1 MNRELVN
8 LCVDTCKGV
17 QTNFTSHQASE
28 VIRKEFVDIFG
39 TDKPNFKD
47 FRDSSKVATAFEV
60 LEEVIDVLVTEGFA
74 NNPFF
79 DQFVEYR
86 DLALG
91 DRNEFYVEDKS
102 MLAISEVSGSHWNIR
117 RQKLDVGESFSVKT
131 KFYGAKVYA
140 DFLRMVAGRVDFPT
154 LVQKIQKSLVEK
166 MATDIYAQFM
176 GTMQY
181 LPAEFKESGTFV
193 ADTAIEIIEHVQA
206 SNDNAPVIIAGT
218 KQALRKLTG
227 SYTTTNSFLVSDSM
241 KDSINKTGILT
252 EWNGYQ
258 LLEIPQVHKV
268 GTFEFGI
275 AENKL
280 MFLPANCKPIKVV
293 REGESMINQTTSATD
308 NMDMSIEYT
317 FLTNY
322 GIATIFNT
330 YFGMYEII

>member
-1 MNRELVN
+1 MNRELLN

-17 QTNFTSHQASE
+17 QTSFTSHQASE
-28 VIRKEFVDIFG
+28 VIRKEFTDIFG

-47 FRDSSKVATAFEV
+47 FRHTEKVATAFEV
-60 LEEVIDVLVTEGFA
+60 LEEVVDVLITEGFS

-86 DLALG
+86 DLTLG
-91 DRNEFYVEDKS
+91 DKNEFYVEDKS
-102 MLAISEVSGSHWNIR
+102 MLAISEVSGSHWNLR

-131 KFYGAKVYA
+131 RFYGASVYT
-140 DFLRMVAGRVDFPT
+140 DFLRMVAGRVDFPA
-154 LVQKIQKSLVEK
+154 LVQKIQKALAEK
-166 MATDIYAQFM
+166 MAIDIYGQFM

-181 LPAEFKESGTFV
+181 LPAEFKESGSFV
-193 ADTAIEIIEHVQA
+193 GETAIEIIEHVQA
-206 SNDNAPVIIAGT
+206 SNNNAPVVIAGT

-227 SYTTTNSFLVSDSM
+227 SYSTTNSFLVSDNM
-241 KDSINKTGILT
+241 KDTINKTGILT

-268 GTFEFGI
+268 GTFDFAIDE
-275 AENKL
+275 KRL
-280 MFLPANCKPIKVV
+280 MFLPANVKPIKVV
-293 REGESMINQTTSATD
+293 REGTSMINQTSSGTD

-322 GIATIFNT
+322 GIASVFNT
-330 YFGMYEII
+330 YFGMYEIV